1 MIAERSD
8 AVRFADAE
16 PNGLADLLGRLIEA
30 NLERHPERRELLR
43 RSVVEITA
51 SDADMN
57 VTIRLDGGTVE
68 IANGSANPRPHL
80 WVVAHAN
87 DLLELAAVPLRLGLP
102 DVFHASG
109 RATLRRIVRR
119 EVRVFGMLRH
129 PIRLSRLTRLLSVM
143 T

>member
-30 NLERHPERRELLR
+30 NLERHPERHELLR
-43 RSVVEITA
+43 RSVVELTA

-80 WVVAHAN
+80 WVIAHAN
-87 DLLELAAVPLRLGLP
+87 DLLELAAVPLRVGLP